1 MNCPKLEHSFYTPK
15 GFNNKIQKEGRPEIG
30 ISERPEKRQRPTLPL
45 APFRECG
52 TKIRFGTAQQKKRAS
67 DSKPEALPE
76 NGSDLLSHLRSTI
89 GVNGLNFSVR
99 NGKRWNPATI
109 AT

>member
-52 TKIRFGTAQQKKRAS
+52 TKIRFGTAQQKKS
-67 DSKPEALPE
+67 
-76 NGSDLLSHLRSTI
+76 LR
-89 GVNGLNFSVR
+89 L
-99 NGKRWNPATI
+99 
-109 AT
+109 